1 VNFVFVE
8 DRIVRRFAVVSL
20 LVFSVLTLCTGNIEA
35 QELPYSGVLDS
46 SFRIEFL
53 FGTQSFSYAGATS
66 IRGDFNIRVPLLA
79 GTVELSPSPLISGR
93 FAGAISIFERSGS
106 MMRDPNYTG
115 LRDFVRWQVEP
126 DLSSWEFAGLYHLW
140 TGGGYRYSI
149 VAGYRRETWRHRGET
164 VNSEGRSRDEFD
176 SQIPFLGLQTSML
189 FPWWKAKF
197 EVLGSPFMTRTVSNS
212 LREGAQV
219 IDYTGALSQGGLLE
233 FQMEGNIAVT
243 QNIWCGLHARY
254 LHQELRG
261 DVSGTMNNAPTGV
274 RVLSIADS
282 IVTLGLDFTL
292 LF

>member
-1 VNFVFVE
+1 M
-8 DRIVRRFAVVSL
+8 RRFAVVSL
-20 LVFSVLTLCTGNIEA
+20 LVFSVLTLCMGNSQAEVLS
-35 QELPYSGVLDS
+35 QPGVLDS

-53 FGTQSFSYAGATS
+53 FGTQSFSYSGATS

-115 LRDFVRWQVEP
+115 LTDFVRWQVEP
-126 DLSSWEFAGLYHLW
+126 DLGSWEFAGLYHLW

-149 VAGYRRETWRHRGET
+149 VAGYRQETWRHRGEA
-164 VNSEGRSRDEFD
+164 VNSEGRSRDEFA
-176 SQIPFLGLQTSML
+176 SQIPFLGLQTSMF
-189 FPWWKAKF
+189 FPWWKARF
-197 EVLGSPFMTRTVSNS
+197 EVLGSPFMTRRVSNS
-212 LREGAQV
+212 LQERGQI
-219 IDYTGALSQGGLLE
+219 IDYSGELSQGGLLE
-233 FQMEGNIAVT
+233 FQMEGNVAVT

-261 DVSGTMNNAPTGV
+261 DVSGTINDVPTGV
-274 RVLSIADS
+274 RVLSVADS
-282 IVTLGLDFTL
+282 IVTVGVDFTL